1 VKDGGC
7 KGHAQDKRPRHAVCC
22 LLVGGADQV
31 FAEDLARAFA
41 QVWGHLV
48 TEYPG
53 RDDGDEKKHKVCEAR
68 GILGDVLGRLAAAAK
83 LAVDKVS
90 AARTQS
96 ALHAHACSHNACDT
110 VAVCIAVSS
119 LPSRAVL
126 PRTQPAP
133 TGTSGGRVR
142 GCNPRTNG
150 GQTRTR
156 TGSCKQPT
164 TRSCRPGM
172 RYSWPWTWTCLP
184 LPSRQTPPR
193 PQASPGQRP
202 FLVRFGWV
210 TLFFAF
216 AAGLS

>member
-1 VKDGGC
+1 M
-7 KGHAQDKRPRHAVCC
+7 
-22 LLVGGADQV
+22 
-31 FAEDLARAFA
+31 
-41 QVWGHLV
+41 
-48 TEYPG
+48 
-53 RDDGDEKKHKVCEAR
+53 
-68 GILGDVLGRLAAAAK
+68 
-83 LAVDKVS
+83 
-90 AARTQS
+90 
-96 ALHAHACSHNACDT
+96 
-110 VAVCIAVSS
+110 
-119 LPSRAVL
+119 
-126 PRTQPAP
+126 
-133 TGTSGGRVR
+133 R

-202 FLVRFGWV
+202 FLVGFGWV

-216 AAGLS
+216 AAGLSLEEWEALPAHGAVTSHSGMAV